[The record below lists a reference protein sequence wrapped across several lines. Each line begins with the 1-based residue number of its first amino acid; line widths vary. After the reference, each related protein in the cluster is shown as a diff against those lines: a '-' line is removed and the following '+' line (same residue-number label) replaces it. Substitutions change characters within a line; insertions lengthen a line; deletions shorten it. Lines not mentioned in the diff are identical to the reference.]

1 MYCVSWNATNK
12 LKNDMEKDK
21 VPQDQSNLTKN
32 NVKELL
38 YATDENGNY
47 TTTLST
53 GWEPKTIALSNSID
67 EINER
72 IADAKQQVLNGEVS
86 PIVYFME
93 ANKMDLNIL
102 SSYVGF
108 WKWRVKRHFKPSIF
122 ATLNDKILQK
132 YADTFGISIEELK
145 NSITK

>member
-1 MYCVSWNATNK
+1 
-12 LKNDMEKDK
+12 MEKNN

-72 IADAKQQVLNGEVS
+72 ISDAKQKVLNGEAS

-93 ANKMDLNIL
+93 VNKMDLTIL

-108 WKWRVKRHFKPSIF
+108 WKWRVKRHFKPSVF
-122 ATLNDKILQK
+122 AKLNDKILKK
-132 YADTFGISIEELK
+132 YADTFEVSIDELK

>member
-1 MYCVSWNATNK
+1 
-12 LKNDMEKDK
+12 MEKDK
-21 VPQDQSNLTKN
+21 VPQDKSNLTKN

-53 GWEPKTIALSNSID
+53 GWEPKAIALSNSID

-72 IADAKQQVLNGEVS
+72 IADARQQVLNGEAS

-93 ANKMDLNIL
+93 VNKMDLTIL
-102 SSYVGF
+102 ASYVGF
-108 WKWRVKRHFKPSIF
+108 WKWRVKRHFKPSVF
-122 ATLNDKILQK
+122 AKLNDKILQK
-132 YADTFGISIEELK
+132 YADTFEISIEELK

>member
-1 MYCVSWNATNK
+1 
-12 LKNDMEKDK
+12 MEKNN
-21 VPQDQSNLTKN
+21 VPQDKSNLTKN

-72 IADAKQQVLNGEVS
+72 IAEAKQQVLNSEVS

-93 ANKMDLNIL
+93 VNKMDLTIL
-102 SSYVGF
+102 ASYVGF
-108 WKWRVKRHFKPSIF
+108 WKWRVKRHFKPDVF
-122 ATLNDKILQK
+122 ATLSNKILQK
-132 YADTFGISIEELK
+132 YADTFEVSIDELK

>member
-1 MYCVSWNATNK
+1 
-12 LKNDMEKDK
+12 MEKDK

-72 IADAKQQVLNGEVS
+72 IAEARQQVLNGEVS

-93 ANKMDLNIL
+93 VNKMDLTIL
-102 SSYVGF
+102 ASYVGF
-108 WKWRVKRHFKPSIF
+108 WKWRVKKHFKPSIF
-122 ATLNDKILQK
+122 AKLNDKVLQK
-132 YADTFGISIEELK
+132 YADTFEISIEELK

>member
-1 MYCVSWNATNK
+1 
-12 LKNDMEKDK
+12 MEKDK

-72 IADAKQQVLNGEVS
+72 IAEARQQVLNGEVS

-93 ANKMDLNIL
+93 VNKMDLTIL
-102 SSYVGF
+102 ASYVGF
-108 WKWRVKRHFKPSIF
+108 WKWRVKRHFKPSVF
-122 ATLNDKILQK
+122 AKLNDKVLQK
-132 YADTFGISIEELK
+132 YADTFEISIEELK

>member
-1 MYCVSWNATNK
+1 
-12 LKNDMEKDK
+12 MEKDK

-72 IADAKQQVLNGEVS
+72 IADARQQVVNGEVS

-93 ANKMDLNIL
+93 VNKMDLTIL
-102 SSYVGF
+102 ASYVGF
-108 WKWRVKRHFKPSIF
+108 WKWRVKRHFKPSVF
-122 ATLNDKILQK
+122 AKLNDKILQK
-132 YADTFGISIEELK
+132 YADTFEVSIEELK

>member
-1 MYCVSWNATNK
+1 
-12 LKNDMEKDK
+12 MEKDK

-108 WKWRVKRHFKPSIF
+108 WKWRVKRHFNPSVF
-122 ATLNDKILQK
+122 AKLNDKILKK
-132 YADTFGISIEELK
+132 YADTFGVSVEELK

>member
-1 MYCVSWNATNK
+1 
-12 LKNDMEKDK
+12 MEKDN

-72 IADAKQQVLNGEVS
+72 IADARQQVLNGEAS

-93 ANKMDLNIL
+93 VNKMDLTIL

-108 WKWRVKRHFKPSIF
+108 WKWRVKRHFKPDVF
-122 ATLNDKILQK
+122 AKLNDKTLKK
-132 YADTFGISIEELK
+132 YADTFEVSVEELK

>member
-1 MYCVSWNATNK
+1 
-12 LKNDMEKDK
+12 MEKDK
-21 VPQDQSNLTKN
+21 VPQDTSNLTKN

-72 IADAKQQVLNGEVS
+72 IAEAKQQVLNGEVS
-86 PIVYFME
+86 PISYYME
-93 ANKMDLNIL
+93 VNKMDLTIL
-102 SSYVGF
+102 SSYVGM
-108 WKWRVKRHFKPSIF
+108 WKWRVKRHFKPAIF
-122 ATLNDKILQK
+122 AKLSDSILKK
-132 YADTFGISIEELK
+132 YTDAFNISISELK
-145 NSITK
+145 NFKTD

>member
-1 MYCVSWNATNK
+1 
-12 LKNDMEKDK
+12 MEKDK
-21 VPQDQSNLTKN
+21 VPQDKSNLTKN

-72 IADAKQQVLNGEVS
+72 ISEAKQQVLNGEAS

-93 ANKMDLNIL
+93 VNKMDLTIL
-102 SSYVGF
+102 ASYVGM
-108 WKWRVKRHFKPSIF
+108 WKWRVKRHFKPEVF
-122 ATLNDKILQK
+122 AKLNDKILKK
-132 YADTFGISIEELK
+132 YADTFEVSIEELK

>member
-1 MYCVSWNATNK
+1 
-12 LKNDMEKDK
+12 MEKDK
-21 VPQDQSNLTKN
+21 VPQDKSNLTKN

-72 IADAKQQVLNGEVS
+72 ISEAKQQVLSGEAS

-93 ANKMDLNIL
+93 VNKMDLTIL
-102 SSYVGF
+102 ASYVGM
-108 WKWRVKRHFKPSIF
+108 WKWRVKRHFKPDVF
-122 ATLNDKILQK
+122 AKLNDKILKK
-132 YADTFGISIEELK
+132 YADTFEVSIEELK

>member
-1 MYCVSWNATNK
+1 
-12 LKNDMEKDK
+12 MEKDK

-72 IADAKQQVLNGEVS
+72 IADAKLQVLNGEAS

-108 WKWRVKRHFKPSIF
+108 WKWRVKRHFKPSVF
-122 ATLNDKILQK
+122 AKLNDKILKK
-132 YADTFGISIEELK
+132 YADTFGVSIEELK
-145 NSITK
+145 KSITK

>member
-1 MYCVSWNATNK
+1 
-12 LKNDMEKDK
+12 MEKDK
-21 VPQDQSNLTKN
+21 VPQDQSNLMKN

-72 IADAKQQVLNGEVS
+72 IADAKQQVLNGEAS

-108 WKWRVKRHFKPSIF
+108 WKWRVKRHFKPSVF
-122 ATLNDKILQK
+122 AKLNDKILKK
-132 YADTFGISIEELK
+132 YADTFGVSIEELK

>member
-1 MYCVSWNATNK
+1 
-12 LKNDMEKDK
+12 MEKEK
-21 VPQDQSNLTKN
+21 VPQDKSNLTKN

-38 YATDENGNY
+38 YATDENGDY

-72 IADAKQQVLNGEVS
+72 IANAKQQVLNGEVS

-93 ANKMDLNIL
+93 LNKMDLTIL
-102 SSYVGF
+102 SSYAGF
-108 WKWRVKRHFKPSIF
+108 WKWRVKRHFKPAVFGKLSD
-122 ATLNDKILQK
+122 TILQK
-132 YADTFGISIEELK
+132 YADTFEISVEKLK
-145 NSITK
+145 NFKTD

>member
-1 MYCVSWNATNK
+1 
-12 LKNDMEKDK
+12 MEKEN
-21 VPQDQSNLTKN
+21 VPQDKSNLTKN

-53 GWEPKTIALSNSID
+53 GWEPKTIALSNSIE

-72 IADAKQQVLNGEVS
+72 IANAKEQVVKGEVS

-93 ANKMDLNIL
+93 VNKMDLNIL
-102 SSYVGF
+102 ASYVGY
-108 WKWRVKRHFKPSIF
+108 WKWRVKRHFKPSVF
-122 ATLNDKILQK
+122 AKLNDKTLQK
-132 YADTFGISIEELK
+132 YADAFDISIAELK

>member
-1 MYCVSWNATNK
+1 
-12 LKNDMEKDK
+12 MEKDK

-93 ANKMDLNIL
+93 VSKMDLTIL

-108 WKWRVKRHFKPSIF
+108 WKWRVKRHFKPSVF
-122 ATLNDKILQK
+122 AKLSDKILKK
-132 YADTFGISIEELK
+132 YADAFGVSIDELK

>member
-1 MYCVSWNATNK
+1 
-12 LKNDMEKDK
+12 MEKDK

-72 IADAKQQVLNGEVS
+72 IADAKQQVLDGEVS

-93 ANKMDLNIL
+93 VSKMDLTIL

-108 WKWRVKRHFKPSIF
+108 WKWRVKRHFKPNVF
-122 ATLNDKILQK
+122 AKLNDKILKK
-132 YADTFGISIEELK
+132 YADAFGVSIEELK

>member
-1 MYCVSWNATNK
+1 
-12 LKNDMEKDK
+12 MEKEK
-21 VPQDQSNLTKN
+21 VPQDKSNLTKN

-72 IADAKQQVLNGEVS
+72 IAEAKMQVETGEAS
-86 PIVYFME
+86 PICYFME
-93 ANKMDLNIL
+93 VNKMDLTIL
-102 SSYVGF
+102 ASYVGL
-108 WKWRVKRHFKPSIF
+108 WKWRVKRHFKPTVF
-122 ATLNDKILQK
+122 AKLNDKILKK
-132 YADTFGISIEELK
+132 YADAFDISVDQLK
-145 NSITK
+145 NSI

>member
-1 MYCVSWNATNK
+1 
-12 LKNDMEKDK
+12 MEKDK
-21 VPQDQSNLTKN
+21 VPQDKSNLTKN

-72 IADAKQQVLNGEVS
+72 IAEAKQQVLNGEVS

-93 ANKMDLNIL
+93 VNKMDLTIL

-122 ATLNDKILQK
+122 AKLNDKILQK
-132 YADTFGISIEELK
+132 YADTFEISIEELK

>member
-1 MYCVSWNATNK
+1 
-12 LKNDMEKDK
+12 MEKDN
-21 VPQDQSNLTKN
+21 VPQDKSNLTKN

-72 IADAKQQVLNGEVS
+72 IAEAKQQVLNGEVS

-93 ANKMDLNIL
+93 VNKMDLTIL
-102 SSYVGF
+102 ASYVGF
-108 WKWRVKRHFKPSIF
+108 WKWRVKRHFKPSVF
-122 ATLNDKILQK
+122 ATLSDKILQK
-132 YADTFGISIEELK
+132 YANTFEISIEELK

>member
-1 MYCVSWNATNK
+1 
-12 LKNDMEKDK
+12 MEKDN

-72 IADAKQQVLNGEVS
+72 IADAKQQVLNGESS

-93 ANKMDLNIL
+93 VNKMDLTIL

-108 WKWRVKRHFKPSIF
+108 WKWRVKRHFKPSVF
-122 ATLNDKILQK
+122 ATLSDKILKK
-132 YADTFGISIEELK
+132 YADTFEISIEELK

>member
-1 MYCVSWNATNK
+1 
-12 LKNDMEKDK
+12 MEKNN
-21 VPQDQSNLTKN
+21 VPQDKSNLTKN

-72 IADAKQQVLNGEVS
+72 IADARQQVLNGEVS

-93 ANKMDLNIL
+93 VNKMDLTIL

-108 WKWRVKRHFKPSIF
+108 WKWRVKRHFKPSVF
-122 ATLNDKILQK
+122 ATLSDTILQK
-132 YADTFGISIEELK
+132 YAKTFEISIEELK

>member
-1 MYCVSWNATNK
+1 
-12 LKNDMEKDK
+12 MEKDK

-72 IADAKQQVLNGEVS
+72 IADAKQQVLNGEIS

-108 WKWRVKRHFKPSIF
+108 WKWRVKRHFKPSVF
-122 ATLNDKILQK
+122 AKLNDKILKK
-132 YADTFGISIEELK
+132 YADTFGVSIEELK

>member
-1 MYCVSWNATNK
+1 
-12 LKNDMEKDK
+12 MEKDK

-72 IADAKQQVLNGEVS
+72 IADAKQQVLDGEVS

-93 ANKMDLNIL
+93 VNKMDLTIL

-108 WKWRVKRHFKPSIF
+108 WKWRVKRHFKPSVF
-122 ATLNDKILQK
+122 ATLSDKILQK
-132 YADTFGISIEELK
+132 YADTFEVSIEELK

>member
-1 MYCVSWNATNK
+1 
-12 LKNDMEKDK
+12 MEKDK
-21 VPQDQSNLTKN
+21 VPQDTSNLTKN

-38 YATDENGNY
+38 YATDENGDY

-93 ANKMDLNIL
+93 VNKMDLTIL

-108 WKWRVKRHFKPSIF
+108 WKWRVKRHFKPSVF
-122 ATLNDKILQK
+122 AKLNDKTLQK
-132 YADTFGISIEELK
+132 YADTIEVSIEELK
-145 NSITK
+145 NSITQ